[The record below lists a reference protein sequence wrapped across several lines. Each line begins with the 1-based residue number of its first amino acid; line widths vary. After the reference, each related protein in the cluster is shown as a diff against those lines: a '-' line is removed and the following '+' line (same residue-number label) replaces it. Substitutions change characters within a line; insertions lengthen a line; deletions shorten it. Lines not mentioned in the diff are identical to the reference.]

1 MRGPG
6 LARVT
11 VSALTRPTR
20 VGIRSLLP
28 RGEADEKGKQIN
40 AFASWPSS
48 PPTLCPAPQAER
60 GNGLWQRQTRTDRH
74 HAPPSGTRT
83 SPIVGRS
90 RGAFSLI
97 ASLLLLCAGTLK
109 AAEVAPGDLILAV
122 HPYLPYSALQVRFEP
137 LARYLAAGLDR
148 PVKVRIGRDYEE
160 HIDEVGRDQV
170 DIAYMGP
177 VSYVRLVQRYGA
189 KPLLARLERS
199 GRATQ
204 GGHIVVRNES
214 PLRTL
219 SDLQGHSFAF
229 GAPESTM
236 SSVVPQAVLA
246 EAGIRLGDLRRV
258 MRFRGYSNVALAV
271 LSGQTD
277 AGAVKN
283 EVYEDFA
290 RLGLRS
296 LTRLPEVSEHLFVT
310 RADMPPAEIERL
322 RELLLNLAQVPG
334 GLEVLKAIHRD
345 ATALVPVSDRD
356 YDNLRALL
364 QKIDE
369 SDDQQRRAQ

>member
-1 MRGPG
+1 
-6 LARVT
+6 
-11 VSALTRPTR
+11 
-20 VGIRSLLP
+20 
-28 RGEADEKGKQIN
+28 
-40 AFASWPSS
+40 
-48 PPTLCPAPQAER
+48 
-60 GNGLWQRQTRTDRH
+60 
-74 HAPPSGTRT
+74 
-83 SPIVGRS
+83 
-90 RGAFSLI
+90 
-97 ASLLLLCAGTLK
+97 
-109 AAEVAPGDLILAV
+109 
-122 HPYLPYSALQVRFEP
+122 
-137 LARYLAAGLDR
+137 
-148 PVKVRIGRDYEE
+148 
-160 HIDEVGRDQV
+160 
-170 DIAYMGP
+170 
-177 VSYVRLVQRYGA
+177 
-189 KPLLARLERS
+189 
-199 GRATQ
+199 
-204 GGHIVVRNES
+204 
-214 PLRTL
+214 
-219 SDLQGHSFAF
+219 
-229 GAPESTM
+229 
-236 SSVVPQAVLA
+236 
-246 EAGIRLGDLRRV
+246 